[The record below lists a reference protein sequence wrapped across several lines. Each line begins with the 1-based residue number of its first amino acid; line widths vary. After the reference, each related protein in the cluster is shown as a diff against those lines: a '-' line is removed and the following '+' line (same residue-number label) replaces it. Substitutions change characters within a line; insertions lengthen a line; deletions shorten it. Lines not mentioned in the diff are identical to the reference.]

1 MSWAWHKALMGDKR
15 NLLRVLVHKSS
26 GNRLFG
32 IPRHRWEDNVRMY
45 LKDIKW
51 NDMESIYLAENRDKW
66 WAVVNIV
73 TKLWVP

>member
-1 MSWAWHKALMGDKR
+1 M
-15 NLLRVLVHKSS
+15 
-26 GNRLFG
+26 F
-32 IPRHRWEDNVRMY
+32 

-51 NDMESIYLAENRDKW
+51 NDMEWIYLGEDRDKW